1 MEFFQ
6 GNNRLGYF
14 RLLIGNTAVFITKVC
29 VNVDESSMRSLRKRC
44 FHPSL
49 TAAQHL

>member
-6 GNNRLGYF
+6 GDNRLGYF
-14 RLLIGNTAVFITKVC
+14 RLLIGNTAVFITKVGA
-29 VNVDESSMRSLRKRC
+29 NVDESSMHSLRESC

-49 TAAQHL
+49 AAAQPL

>member
-14 RLLIGNTAVFITKVC
+14 RLLVGNTAVFITRAS
-29 VNVDESSMRSLRKRC
+29 VNVDESSVQSLSEGC
-44 FHPSL
+44 LHPSL
-49 TAAQHL
+49 TAAQRL

>member
-14 RLLIGNTAVFITKVC
+14 RLLIGNTTVFITKVG
-29 VNVDESSMRSLRKRC
+29 VNIDESSMHSLRERC

-49 TAAQHL
+49 TAAHPL

>member
-14 RLLIGNTAVFITKVC
+14 RLLIGDTAIFITKAG
-29 VNVDESSMRSLRKRC
+29 VNVDESRMYSLRKGC
-44 FHPSL
+44 LHPSL
-49 TAAQHL
+49 TAAQAL

>member
-6 GNNRLGYF
+6 SNNRLGYF
-14 RLLIGNTAVFITKVC
+14 RLLIGNTTVFITKVG
-29 VNVDESSMRSLRKRC
+29 VNVDESSMHSLRKSC

-49 TAAQHL
+49 TAAQRL